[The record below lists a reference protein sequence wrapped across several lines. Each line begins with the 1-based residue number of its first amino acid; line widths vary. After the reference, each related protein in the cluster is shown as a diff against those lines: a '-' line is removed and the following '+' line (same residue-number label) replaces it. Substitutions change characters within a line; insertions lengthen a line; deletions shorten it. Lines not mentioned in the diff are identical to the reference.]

1 MKKLLTFFLITLFSS
16 TSLGYESYCD
26 TLTANEKKRFDFCLA
41 QEKDSGA
48 SLRIQV
54 SKPSNNNSINNL
66 LNSFGV
72 SLSGTSSISYDVK
85 DSYAGS
91 SNDYYR
97 DALMNGNKAYRNG
110 DLQRALFLWEVCAN
124 QYNPSQYQATC
135 RKNMSNAIK
144 AADAKKAAARKAEAN
159 RKAAA
164 RKAESDRKAAARK
177 AEANRKAAA
186 RKAEANRKAELERIA
201 VTEKTEKIIAVELEK
216 LKDNFFL
223 DIQDSDLFILT
234 HTLSHLL
241 IRQLTF
247 NSGYSSSA
255 LRERIFVDPG
265 IDYAGIMIYTSELD
279 AEGTMGGLVDQ
290 ARFEAIDLVL
300 EKITESAIW
309 CSADPV
315 CRETQSQGFSGLNR
329 SACHC
334 CSLIAETSCTFQ
346 NAMLNR
352 LTLGGLGKERDE
364 VSGIFNYIQDL
375 IQ

>member
-144 AADAKKAAARKAEAN
+144 AADAKKAAASKAEANRKAAARKAEAN

-216 LKDNFFL
+216 LKDSHTKLKNLKLYSLTTKASKLINEIENNTYYDLLTLL
-223 DIQDSDLFILT
+223 DYKD
-234 HTLSHLL
+234 
-241 IRQLTF
+241 
-247 NSGYSSSA
+247 
-255 LRERIFVDPG
+255 
-265 IDYAGIMIYTSELD
+265 
-279 AEGTMGGLVDQ
+279 
-290 ARFEAIDLVL
+290 
-300 EKITESAIW
+300 
-309 CSADPV
+309 
-315 CRETQSQGFSGLNR
+315 
-329 SACHC
+329 
-334 CSLIAETSCTFQ
+334 SLININAKIPINIKKEEKRIAEE
-346 NAMLNR
+346 AKRIAEEEKRIAEEANR
-352 LTLGGLGKERDE
+352 IAEE
-364 VSGIFNYIQDL
+364 
-375 IQ
+375 